1 MKQVY
6 TYCIYQHWRQNSFNI
21 LIVKIEKRI
30 DIKPGFT
37 ICIVDL
43 STLASEGRKKK
54 NKSFFFFK
62 YVIKNFGIT

>member
-1 MKQVY
+1 MEASLY

-43 STLASEGRKKK
+43 STLASRGRKKK
-54 NKSFFFFK
+54 IKVFIK
-62 YVIKNFGIT
+62 YVIKNVQK